1 MLFRLLA
8 LATHVWLRL
17 LGFHRL
23 RRRIGEWRL
32 VFYRMG
38 RGGEPFVLLHGL
50 GSNALSW
57 SAVARRLAKT
67 SRLLVPELS
76 AIGGTRGPRAALD
89 VAGGPAVLAEL
100 MRRELAGEPATVV
113 GLSLGGWL
121 AVRLAL
127 DEPSLVSRLILIDAA
142 GYREQ
147 DWEAIREL
155 VTVESDEDVDQMYR
169 ALFRRVP
176 PVFRASR
183 GGFRRVFGSAAVTSL
198 VGKAGSLG
206 EADLYGPEDLARL
219 RMPVGVIWAEHDG
232 LFSADVGREM
242 ARHLRNGRFY
252 LVEGAGHGLHW
263 EAPDRLLDALEA
275 CRRDL
280 PAVATPSPA
289 ADAPPA
295 VPFEAALGRSDP
307 GQNEPST
314 RP

>member
-8 LATHVWLRL
+8 LLTHSWLRL
-17 LGFHRL
+17 LGFQRM
-23 RRRIGEWRL
+23 RRQIGDWRI

-57 SAVARRLAKT
+57 SPVARRLART
-67 SRLLVPELS
+67 SRLIVPELS
-76 AIGGTRGPRAALD
+76 VIGGTRGPRAALD
-89 VAGGPAVLAEL
+89 IANGPRVLAEL
-100 MRRELAGEPATVV
+100 LRRELAGEPATVV
-113 GLSLGGWL
+113 GLSLGGWH

-127 DEPSLVSRLILIDAA
+127 AEPSLVSRLILIDAA

-155 VTVESDEDVDQMYR
+155 VTVETEEDVDHLYG

-183 GGFRRVFGSAAVTSL
+183 AGFRRVFGSAAVTSL
-198 VGKAGSLG
+198 VGKDGALG

-232 LFSADVGREM
+232 LFSAAVGREM
-242 ARHLRNGRFY
+242 ASHLADGRFY

-263 EAPDRLLDALEA
+263 EAPARLLDALEA

-280 PAVATPSPA
+280 PAVAPPSPA
-289 ADAPPA
+289 ALAAPRPMD
-295 VPFEAALGRSDP
+295 EASKPGRSAA
-307 GQNEPST
+307 E
-314 RP
+314 